1 MFKRTLM
8 AAAMAA
14 VPFSAQAAQSA
25 EDLQKQ
31 IDILAQ
37 QVEALQ
43 KEQGASSNPFG
54 KVSIGGYGELHY
66 NHFNKDPEFGGKQQN
81 DEVDAHSL
89 VLFFGYDFTDKVRF
103 CSEFELE
110 HGLAGE
116 GKDGEVE
123 LEQAYIEIDTTA
135 NTKRKLG
142 QFLVPVGS
150 INETHEPNTFYGVER
165 NRLESAVIPA
175 TWWEAGAMFSQD
187 LGAGLTYDIAVH
199 SGLDFQGSTTSIRGS
214 RQKVS
219 EAAANKGAATGRLRF
234 VGIPGL
240 DLASSVQYQQDVN
253 QDLGP
258 EDVSARLVEAHARY
272 TIAGITAT
280 VQKARWDFNGF
291 NTAADRQ
298 DGELYEL
305 SYKATEKLGVFGRYE
320 NINLLAED
328 GTDNEASMISTFGV
342 NYWIV
347 PQVVVKADMQNV
359 NYKNSTEDDKADD
372 SINLGIGWSF

>member
-8 AAAMAA
+8 AAAIAA

-66 NHFNKDPEFGGKQQN
+66 NHYNKDPEDSANQKDDQI
-81 DEVDAHSL
+81 DAHRF
-89 VLFFGYDFTDKVRF
+89 VLFVGYDFTDKVRF
-103 CSEFELE
+103 FSEIELE
-110 HGLAGE
+110 HSLSGD
-116 GKDGEVE
+116 GKPGEVE
-123 LEQAYIEIDTTA
+123 LEQAYIEVDTSA
-135 NTKRKLG
+135 NTKLKMG
-142 QFLVPVGS
+142 QFLIPVGI

-165 NRLESAVIPA
+165 NRLEKAVIPA

-187 LGAGLTYDIAVH
+187 LGAGLTYDVAVH
-199 SGLDFQGSTTSIRGS
+199 SGLNMDNGTDIRDG
-214 RQKVS
+214 RQKV
-219 EAAANKGAATGRLRF
+219 AKADANKGAATGRIRY

-253 QDLGP
+253 QDMVGT
-258 EDVSARLVEAHARY
+258 EEVSARLIEAHARY
-272 TIAGITAT
+272 SIAGVTAT

-291 NTAADRQ
+291 AAVDDASARQ
-298 DGELYEL
+298 EGELYEL
-305 SYKATEKLGVFGRYE
+305 SYKPTEKLGVFGRYE
-320 NINLLAED
+320 NINLAAEA
-328 GTDNEASMISTFGV
+328 GSETAEQMISTFGV

-347 PQVVVKADMQNV
+347 PQVVVKADVQDVECLLVMRV
-359 NYKNSTEDDKADD
+359 
-372 SINLGIGWSF
+372 